1 MERKELLKS
10 QQELLRLKQAQAQ
23 AAQADLQATLNTI
36 ASELGI
42 DPNERWTLSPD
53 LTRLEKMEPPTKK

>member
-1 MERKELLKS
+1 MQNKGLLKS
-10 QQELLRLKQAQAQ
+10 QQELFRLKQAQAQ

-42 DPNERWTLSPD
+42 DPNEHWTLSPD

>member
-10 QQELLRLKQAQAQ
+10 QQELLRLKMGQVN

-42 DPNERWTLSPD
+42 DPNEHWTLSPD